1 MWCDLHFSLSL
12 PAQPHPSTT
21 VLQNI
26 AGMQVPVDLQGACS
40 VGAELLGS
48 SIKYVQTE
56 GESYFK
62 CQNSPKCGS
71 GLLNSKAET
80 MPDLEKLEKNK

>member
-1 MWCDLHFSLSL
+1 M
-12 PAQPHPSTT
+12 
-21 VLQNI
+21 
-26 AGMQVPVDLQGACS
+26 PVDLQGACS

-80 MPDLEKLEKNK
+80 MPDLEKLEKKQMTTDFIKDTCNPEGFHCWGRP